1 MNLICVAIVKQ
12 DLDKLLA
19 MRFII
24 PMEEAT
30 WFSPIVARLKNNG
43 KLHICV
49 DF

>member
-1 MNLICVAIVKQ
+1 MNLNYVAVEKQ

-19 MRFII
+19 ARFIA

-30 WFSPIVARLKNNG
+30 WFSPTMVIPKNG
-43 KLHICV
+43 KFQISM